1 MKKSDNYNSY
11 KRSNIMPEG
20 LFAVLPSL
28 VAIILA
34 WATKQIIPAL
44 LLGLL
49 VGSFLIDPGLITGI
63 AKMVEY
69 IEATFLDQG
78 NLDVLLFLYV
88 FSGFVGLLQM
98 SGGIKGF
105 ARWIGKITE
114 TKKGTLLALWATELV
129 TFLDCAYRV
138 VATGM
143 IFRPL
148 ADKRGISRERLAFM
162 LNNSA
167 SPVVALVPI
176 ATTFVGFMV
185 GIVATGLNVAG
196 LDSSPY
202 ITFLKSIPFNFFSII
217 SIIVVI
223 SSIIF
228 NFNFRKMRELEGDET
243 AQKKKT
249 TGHIKHRPAMDM
261 EMGDM
266 GGMAMDM
273 DDNYSSDTKIMEG
286 RIYNLFIPI
295 LLLLP
300 LSLYMMWW
308 TGRDEADSFSSA
320 IINAESSRAMF
331 LALVI
336 TTVIAAVIYL
346 FQGFALKELI
356 DNFFN
361 QANKIIHT
369 IAILAVAWPIADVTK
384 DLGLPELITTTLG
397 ENLSG
402 VYVPVII
409 FVVTSLIAYF
419 IGSSWGTFAL
429 LMPIAIPLA
438 AITGGSVI
446 MAIGAVFAGG
456 TFGDVTSPL
465 SGMTVMSAGAAEA
478 EHMEYVEAQMPYNVT
493 AFALAALLFLI
504 IPLLM

>member
-1 MKKSDNYNSY
+1 
-11 KRSNIMPEG
+11 MPTG
-20 LFAVLPSL
+20 IVSVLPPL
-28 VAIILA
+28 IAIIIA

-44 LLGLL
+44 LTGLL
-49 VGSFLIDPGLITGI
+49 VGSFLVDPGFITGI

-69 IEATFLDQG
+69 IEATFLDQA

-88 FSGFVGLLQM
+88 FSGFVGLLKM

-105 ARWIGKITE
+105 ARWIEKITE
-114 TKKGTLLALWATELV
+114 SKKGTLLALWATELV

-148 ADKRGISRERLAFM
+148 VDKRGISREKLAFM

-185 GIVATGLNVAG
+185 GTVAAGLNIAG
-196 LDSSPY
+196 LNRSPY
-202 ITFLKSIPFNFFSII
+202 ITFLQSIPFNFFSIT
-217 SIIVVI
+217 SILVVI
-223 SSIIF
+223 LSIIF
-228 NFNFRKMRELEGDET
+228 NFNFKKMRELEGEEFSKNNET
-243 AQKKKT
+243 FGQ
-249 TGHIKHRPAMDM
+249 INQQPLVDM

-266 GGMAMDM
+266 GQK
-273 DDNYSSDTKIMEG
+273 SSQKREG
-286 RIYNLFIPI
+286 RIYNLIIPI

-308 TGRDEADSFSSA
+308 TGKDGAESFSKA
-320 IINAESSRAMF
+320 LINADSSRAMF

-336 TTVIAAVIYL
+336 TTFTAAVIYL
-346 FQGFALKELI
+346 LQGFSLSELT
-356 DNFFN
+356 DNFFK

-369 IAILAVAWPIADVTK
+369 IAILAVAWPIADVTN
-384 DLGLPELITTTLG
+384 DLGLPQLITRTLG
-397 ENLSG
+397 NNLPG
-402 VYVPVII
+402 LFVPVII
-409 FVVTSLIAYF
+409 FLLTSLVAYF

-429 LMPIAIPLA
+429 LMPITIPLA
-438 AITGGSVI
+438 AITGGSVN

-465 SGMTVMSAGAAEA
+465 SGMTVMAAGAAEA
-478 EHMEYVEAQMPYNVT
+478 DHMKYVEAQMPYNLT
-493 AFALAALLFLI
+493 AFVLAVILFLI
-504 IPLLM
+504 FPFLI

>member
-1 MKKSDNYNSY
+1 
-11 KRSNIMPEG
+11 MPEG
-20 LFAVLPSL
+20 IIAILPPL
-28 VAIILA
+28 IAIILA

-44 LLGLL
+44 LTGLL
-49 VGSFLIDPGLITGI
+49 VGSFLVEPGLLIGI
-63 AKMVEY
+63 AKMIEY
-69 IEATFLDQG
+69 VEATFLDQG

-88 FSGFVGLLQM
+88 FSGFVGLLRM
-98 SGGIKGF
+98 SGGIEGF

-143 IFRPL
+143 IFKPL
-148 ADKRGISRERLAFM
+148 VDKRGISRERLAFM

-167 SPVVALVPI
+167 SPVVIMIPI

-185 GIVATGLNVAG
+185 GTVATGLKVAG
-196 LDSSPY
+196 LNSSPY
-202 ITFLKSIPFNFFSII
+202 ITFLKSIPFNFFSIT
-217 SIIVVI
+217 SILVVI

-228 NFNFRKMRELEGDET
+228 NFNFKKMRELEGDK
-243 AQKKKT
+243 AQRDTKT
-249 TGHIKHRPAMDM
+249 RSGYIKQRPAMDM
-261 EMGDM
+261 EMGEKD
-266 GGMAMDM
+266 GMEM
-273 DDNYSSDTKIMEG
+273 NNEKHEQRKREG
-286 RIYNLFIPI
+286 RIYNLVIPI

-308 TGRDEADSFSSA
+308 TGRDEASSFSSA

-336 TTVIAAVIYL
+336 TTVLAAMLYL
-346 FQGFALKELI
+346 FQGFSLKELT
-356 DNFFN
+356 DNFFK

-384 DLGLPELITTTLG
+384 DLGLPKLITTTLG
-397 ENLSG
+397 DNLPG
-402 VYVPVII
+402 LFVPVIT
-409 FVVTSLIAYF
+409 FVVTSLVAYF

-438 AITGGSVI
+438 AITGGSVV

-465 SGMTVMSAGAAEA
+465 SGMTVMAAGAAEA
-478 EHMEYVEAQMPYNVT
+478 EHMKYVEAQMPYNLI
-493 AFALAALLFLI
+493 AFVLAVILFLA
-504 IPLLM
+504 IPFFI

>member
-1 MKKSDNYNSY
+1 
-11 KRSNIMPEG
+11 MPEEIV
-20 LFAVLPSL
+20 AILPPL
-28 VAIILA
+28 IAIILA

-44 LLGLL
+44 LTGLL
-49 VGSFLIDPGLITGI
+49 VGSFIMEPGLITGI

-69 IEATFLDQG
+69 VEATFLNQG

-88 FSGFVGLLQM
+88 FSGFVGLLKM

-185 GIVATGLNVAG
+185 GTVATGLNVAG

-202 ITFLKSIPFNFFSII
+202 ITFLKSIPFNFFSIT
-217 SIIVVI
+217 SIIVVM
-223 SSIIF
+223 SSIVF
-228 NFNFRKMRELEGDET
+228 NFNFKKMRELEGEET
-243 AQKKKT
+243 GQKRRT
-249 TGHIKHRPAMDM
+249 AGHIKHRPAMDM
-261 EMGDM
+261 EMGNMDQ
-266 GGMAMDM
+266 MAMGM
-273 DDNYSSDTKIMEG
+273 NNNQNPDTKKREG
-286 RIYNLFIPI
+286 RIYNLVIPI

-308 TGRDEADSFSSA
+308 TGQDEANSFSSA

-336 TTVIAAVIYL
+336 TTAVAAVIYL
-346 FQGFALKELI
+346 FQGFSLGELT
-356 DNFFN
+356 DNFFK

-384 DLGLPELITTTLG
+384 DLGLPRLITTTLG
-397 ENLSG
+397 DNLPG
-402 VYVPVII
+402 VYIPVII
-409 FVVTSLIAYF
+409 FLVTSLVAYF

-438 AITGGSVI
+438 AITGGSVL

-465 SGMTVMSAGAAEA
+465 SGMTVMAAGAAEA
-478 EHMEYVEAQMPYNVT
+478 EHMEYVEAQMPYNLT
-493 AFALAALLFLI
+493 AFALAAVLFLI
-504 IPLLM
+504 IPFLM

>member
-1 MKKSDNYNSY
+1 
-11 KRSNIMPEG
+11 MPEEIV
-20 LFAVLPSL
+20 AILPPL
-28 VAIILA
+28 IAIILA

-44 LLGLL
+44 LTGLL
-49 VGSFLIDPGLITGI
+49 VGSFIMEPGLITGI

-69 IEATFLDQG
+69 VEATFLDQG

-148 ADKRGISRERLAFM
+148 VDKRGISRERLAFM

-185 GIVATGLNVAG
+185 GTVATGLNVAG
-196 LDSSPY
+196 LDNSPY
-202 ITFLKSIPFNFFSII
+202 ITFLKSIPFNFFSIT
-217 SIIVVI
+217 SIIVVV
-223 SSIIF
+223 SSIVF
-228 NFNFRKMRELEGDET
+228 NFNFRKMRELEGEEIG
-243 AQKKKT
+243 QEKRS

-273 DDNYSSDTKIMEG
+273 DMDNDHNSDSKKREG
-286 RIYNLFIPI
+286 RIYNLVIPI
-295 LLLLP
+295 LLLIP

-308 TGRDEADSFSSA
+308 TGRDEAGSFSSA

-336 TTVIAAVIYL
+336 TSVIAAVIYL
-346 FQGFALKELI
+346 FQGFSLKELT
-356 DNFFN
+356 DNFFK

-384 DLGLPELITTTLG
+384 DLGLPKLITTTLG
-397 ENLSG
+397 ENLPG
-402 VYVPVII
+402 VYIPVII
-409 FVVTSLIAYF
+409 FVVTSLVAYF

-438 AITGGSVI
+438 AITGGSI
-446 MAIGAVFAGG
+446 LMAIGAVFAGG

-478 EHMEYVEAQMPYNVT
+478 EHMEYVEAQMPYNLT
-493 AFALAALLFLI
+493 AFALTAVLFLI
-504 IPLLM
+504 IPFLI

>member
-1 MKKSDNYNSY
+1 
-11 KRSNIMPEG
+11 MPEG
-20 LFAVLPSL
+20 I
-28 VAIILA
+28 VAILPPLIAIIVA

-44 LLGLL
+44 LSGLL
-49 VGSFLIDPGLITGI
+49 VGSFLVEPGLITGI

-69 IEATFLDQG
+69 VEATFLDQG

-88 FSGFVGLLQM
+88 FSGFVGLLKM

-114 TKKGTLLALWATELV
+114 TKKGTLLALWATELL

-185 GIVATGLNVAG
+185 GTVATGLNVAG

-202 ITFLKSIPFNFFSII
+202 ITFLKSIPFNFFSIT
-217 SIIVVI
+217 SILVVM
-223 SSIIF
+223 SSIVF
-228 NFNFRKMRELEGDET
+228 NFNFKKMRELEGEET
-243 AQKKKT
+243 GQKRRT
-249 TGHIKHRPAMDM
+249 AGHIKHRPAMDM
-261 EMGDM
+261 EMGNMDE
-266 GGMAMDM
+266 MAMGM
-273 DDNYSSDTKIMEG
+273 NNNQSPDTKKREG
-286 RIYNLFIPI
+286 RIYNLVIPI

-308 TGRDEADSFSSA
+308 TGQDEANSFSSA

-336 TTVIAAVIYL
+336 TTAVAAVIYL
-346 FQGFALKELI
+346 FQGFSLGELT
-356 DNFFN
+356 DNFFK

-384 DLGLPELITTTLG
+384 DLGLPRLITTTLG
-397 ENLSG
+397 ENLPG

-409 FVVTSLIAYF
+409 FVVTSLVAYF

-438 AITGGSVI
+438 AITGGSI
-446 MAIGAVFAGG
+446 LMAIGAVFAGG

-465 SGMTVMSAGAAEA
+465 SGMTVMAAGAAEA
-478 EHMEYVEAQMPYNVT
+478 EHMEYVEAQMPYNLM
-493 AFALAALLFLI
+493 AFVLAAILFLI
-504 IPLLM
+504 VPFLM

>member
-1 MKKSDNYNSY
+1 
-11 KRSNIMPEG
+11 MPEG
-20 LFAVLPSL
+20 I
-28 VAIILA
+28 VAILPPLIAIIVA

-44 LLGLL
+44 LSGLL
-49 VGSFLIDPGLITGI
+49 VGSFLVEPGLITGI

-69 IEATFLDQG
+69 VEATFLDQG

-88 FSGFVGLLQM
+88 FSGFVGLLKM

-185 GIVATGLNVAG
+185 GTVATGLNVAG
-196 LDSSPY
+196 LNSSPY
-202 ITFLKSIPFNFFSII
+202 ITFLKSIPFNFFSIT
-217 SIIVVI
+217 SILVVM
-223 SSIIF
+223 SSIVF
-228 NFNFRKMRELEGDET
+228 NFNFKKMRELEGEET
-243 AQKKKT
+243 GQKRRT
-249 TGHIKHRPAMDM
+249 AGHIKHRPAMDM
-261 EMGDM
+261 EMGNMDE
-266 GGMAMDM
+266 MAMGM
-273 DDNYSSDTKIMEG
+273 NNNQSPDTKKREG
-286 RIYNLFIPI
+286 RIYNLVIPI

-308 TGRDEADSFSSA
+308 TGQDEANSFSSA

-336 TTVIAAVIYL
+336 TTAVAAVIYL
-346 FQGFALKELI
+346 FQGFSLGELT
-356 DNFFN
+356 DNFFK

-384 DLGLPELITTTLG
+384 DLGLPRLITTTLG
-397 ENLSG
+397 ENLPG

-409 FVVTSLIAYF
+409 FVVTSLVAYF

-429 LMPIAIPLA
+429 LMPIAIPLG
-438 AITGGSVI
+438 AITDGSVL

-478 EHMEYVEAQMPYNVT
+478 EHMEYVEAQMPYNLM
-493 AFALAALLFLI
+493 AFILAAILFLI
-504 IPLLM
+504 VPFLM